1 MLPHRRDSDR
11 GSVRT
16 AALAFI
22 ILASLAGCSRS
33 QEPNM
38 PSPAAE
44 SATGVAPE
52 SVLGERSRVR
62 EATPGSPVVESI
74 GIVEGLTRDSVRLDT
89 DLGVRRVALSPTVR
103 LEISRGI
110 HANTGRGAWM
120 GALIGGFGL
129 GVVGAFSCDGTS
141 IHPFDTP
148 SGCALV
154 GAVLGGAGGA
164 LIGLGVGAL
173 IKTERWEE
181 VHPEPGILPGGADR
195 QTR

>member
-1 MLPHRRDSDR
+1 
-11 GSVRT
+11 
-16 AALAFI
+16 
-22 ILASLAGCSRS
+22 
-33 QEPNM
+33 M

-52 SVLGERSRVR
+52 SVLRERSRVR
-62 EATPGSPVVESI
+62 EATPGSPSVESI

-89 DLGVRRVALSPTVR
+89 DLGVRRVALSSTVR

-120 GALIGGFGL
+120 GALIGGVGL
-129 GVVGAFSCDGTS
+129 GVVGALSCDGKS
-141 IHPFDTP
+141 IHPLDTP
-148 SGCALV
+148 SACALG
-154 GAVLGGAGGA
+154 GALLGGAGGA

-181 VHPEPGILPGGADR
+181 VHPEPGILPGGANR